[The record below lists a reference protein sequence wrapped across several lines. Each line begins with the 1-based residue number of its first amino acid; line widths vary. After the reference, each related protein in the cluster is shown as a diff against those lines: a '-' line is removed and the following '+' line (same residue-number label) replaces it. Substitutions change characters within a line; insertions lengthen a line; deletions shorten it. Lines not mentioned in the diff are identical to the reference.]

1 MSTWVWVVIAVAAV
15 AVVLAAVW
23 LATRS
28 RRSRHLRESFGPE
41 YDRTV
46 ADAPTRREAEAE
58 LAGRED
64 RRKEIDVT
72 PLSPAARDRYA
83 GRWQDVQSRFVDDP
97 PMAVREADSLVE
109 LVMVERGYPMS
120 DFESQADLVSVD
132 HPVVVENYRSAHAIH
147 DAYERGDA
155 STEDLRQAMVHYRV
169 LFEELLERDRA
180 EAR

>member
-109 LVMVERGYPMS
+109 LVMVDRGYPMS

-155 STEDLRQAMVHYRV
+155 STEDLRQAMVHYRA